1 MSTVNPTPA
10 VAGALELRTS
20 GRTDVGLLRQENQDC
35 IFVDQSQ
42 GLYIVLDGMGGHQ
55 GGATASHVAREVM
68 VNTIA
73 QGRTQRPPGKLL
85 VEACKAAGA
94 EVHLRA
100 KADRDLHGMGTT
112 VVALAMPRANQAL
125 IAHVGDS
132 RAYLLRKRRLRRLT
146 ADHTVVAELV
156 TAGKLT
162 PEQAIDHPHSS
173 VLSRNL
179 GGLHTTDVDLLEVE
193 LQVGDRLLLC
203 SDGLNG
209 YATRSAI
216 EQVLSG
222 AATPDEATADLIELA
237 KRGGGG
243 DNISAIVVEV
253 QTPGTGQAAPAEET
267 GSGAWWSRRPLF
279 MDICQRMGLAS
290 SPLVAGI
297 PEAEALALLG
307 GSFCE
312 AVYLDLESTTGV
324 HVWTYADSLVK
335 PWFEREGKYGAVK
348 ELFDILRAAAMS
360 VVNDVSKTDEDFGVC
375 LEIALLRS
383 LIVGEMVIGAQVSA
397 SIKQANET
405 FASSRATSDLPD
417 TTFAS
422 IATVPFSSS
431 ESPMPAGPEVN
442 RCLVQGATAA
452 KEALATEESPILR
465 TIIDAAHASASEF
478 SGEAEMASTA
488 VDLYGSRLLTEQEMN
503 PLLESLDK
511 ARAVHLASVD
521 SQDVPPVV
529 RAAALSALALA
540 HQSLFHA
547 LALVAVDAGKPTT
560 DRLREMSASTSRMRD
575 RLARNEEHLAQLE
588 LDLDTVEDLQL

>member
-1 MSTVNPTPA
+1 MSS
-10 VAGALELRTS
+10 TS
-20 GRTDVGLLRQENQDC
+20 ETREVRDLDIRSSGKTDVGLLREENQDC
-35 IFVDQSQ
+35 IFVDQNQ

-55 GGATASHVAREVM
+55 GGATASRVAREVM

-73 QGRTQRPPGKLL
+73 QGRSHRPPGKLL
-85 VEACKAAGA
+85 VEACKAAGSK
-94 EVHLRA
+94 VHLRA
-100 KADRDLHGMGTT
+100 KADRELHGMGTT
-112 VVALAMPRANQAL
+112 VVALMMPRPNQAL

-156 TAGKLT
+156 AAGKLT
-162 PEQAIDHPHSS
+162 PEQAIDHPHAS

-179 GGLHTTDVDLLEVE
+179 GGLPTTEVDLLEVE
-193 LQVGDRLLLC
+193 LQVGDKLLLC

-222 AATPDEATADLIELA
+222 AASPDEATADLIDLA

-243 DNISAIVVEV
+243 DNISAVVIEV
-253 QTPGTGQAAPAEET
+253 EQSNAVRSDTPEET

-279 MDICQRMGLAS
+279 MDVCQRMGLAS
-290 SPLVAGI
+290 SPLAANL
-297 PEAEALALLG
+297 PKTEALDLLG

-312 AVYLDLESTTGV
+312 AMYLDLESTTGV

-335 PWFEREGKYGAVK
+335 PWFEREGKYGPVK

-360 VVNDVSKTDEDFGVC
+360 VVRDVSQTDEDFGVC
-375 LEIALLRS
+375 LEIALLRA
-383 LIVGEMVIGAQVSA
+383 LVVGEMVIGAQVSA
-397 SIKQANET
+397 CIKEANET
-405 FASSRATSDLPD
+405 FASRRATTDLPD

-422 IATVPFSSS
+422 VVTVPFTSL

-442 RCLVQGATAA
+442 RCLVQGAKDARKVLGA
-452 KEALATEESPILR
+452 EERPFIK

-488 VDLYGSRLLTEQEMN
+488 VELYGTRLLTEQEIN
-503 PLLESLDK
+503 PMLDSLDTARSAHMAAVDAQDVSPV
-511 ARAVHLASVD
+511 ARAK
-521 SQDVPPVV
+521 
-529 RAAALSALALA
+529 ALSALALA

-547 LALVAVDAGKPTT
+547 FALVAVDAGKPTT
-560 DRLREMSASTSRMRD
+560 DRLKEMNSSTSRMRE
-575 RLARNEEHLAQLE
+575 RLARNEQHLAQLE
-588 LDLDTVEDLQL
+588 LELDTVEDVQP

>member
-1 MSTVNPTPA
+1 MSSASATP
-10 VAGALELRTS
+10 GALTALEIRSS
-20 GRTDVGLLRQENQDC
+20 GKTDVGLLREENQDC
-35 IFVDQSQ
+35 IFTDQGQ

-55 GGATASHVAREVM
+55 GGATASHVAREIM

-73 QGRTQRPPGKLL
+73 QGRSPRPPGKLL
-85 VEACKAAGA
+85 GEACKAGGA
-94 EVHLRA
+94 EVHARA

-112 VVALAMPRANQAL
+112 VVALVMPRPNQAL

-162 PEQAIDHPHSS
+162 PEQAIDHPHAS

-179 GGLHTTDVDLLEVE
+179 GGLPTTDVDLLEVE
-193 LQVGDRLLLC
+193 LLVGDRLLLC

-222 AATPDEATADLIELA
+222 ASTPDEATADLIDLA

-253 QTPGTGQAAPAEET
+253 LESNAKTVEAEET

-279 MDICQRMGLAS
+279 MDVCQRMGLTS
-290 SPLVAGI
+290 SPLAASL
-297 PEAEALALLG
+297 PKADALDLLG

-335 PWFEREGKYGAVK
+335 PWFEREGKYGPVK

-360 VVNDVSKTDEDFGVC
+360 VVNDVSQTDEDFAVC
-375 LEIALLRS
+375 LEIALLRA

-397 SIKQANET
+397 CIKEANET
-405 FASSRATSDLPD
+405 FASSRATTDLPD

-422 IATVPFSSS
+422 IATSPFTSL

-442 RCLVQGATAA
+442 RCLVQGTKAA
-452 KEALATEESPILR
+452 KQALGATERPVLR
-465 TIIDAAHASASEF
+465 TILDATHASASEF
-478 SGEAEMASTA
+478 SGEAEMSSTA
-488 VDLYGSRLLTEQEMN
+488 VDLYGSRLLTEQEIN
-503 PLLESLDK
+503 PLLESLDS
-511 ARAVHLASVD
+511 ARSAHLSAVDAQEVT
-521 SQDVPPVV
+521 PVA

-547 LALVAVDAGKPTT
+547 FALVAVDAGKPTT
-560 DRLREMSASTSRMRD
+560 DRLKEMSASTSRMRD
-575 RLARNEEHLAQLE
+575 RLARNEQHLAQLE
-588 LDLDTVEDLQL
+588 LDLDTVEDVQP

>member
-1 MSTVNPTPA
+1 MSSASATP
-10 VAGALELRTS
+10 GALTALEIRSS
-20 GRTDVGLLRQENQDC
+20 GKTDVGLLREENQDC
-35 IFVDQSQ
+35 IFIDQSQ

-55 GGATASHVAREVM
+55 GGATASHVARETM

-73 QGRTQRPPGKLL
+73 QGRSHRPPGKLL
-85 VEACKAAGA
+85 VEACKAGGA
-94 EVHLRA
+94 EVHARA

-112 VVALAMPRANQAL
+112 VVALTMPRPNQAL

-162 PEQAIDHPHSS
+162 PEQAIDHPHAS

-179 GGLHTTDVDLLEVE
+179 GGLPTTDVDLLEVE
-193 LQVGDRLLLC
+193 LLVGDRLLLC

-222 AATPDEATADLIELA
+222 ASSPDEATTDLIDLA

-253 QTPGTGQAAPAEET
+253 LESNATTVEAEET

-279 MDICQRMGLAS
+279 MDVCQRMGLTS
-290 SPLVAGI
+290 SPLAASL
-297 PEAEALALLG
+297 PKADALDLLG

-335 PWFEREGKYGAVK
+335 PWFEREGKYGPVK

-360 VVNDVSKTDEDFGVC
+360 VVNDVSQTDEDFAVC
-375 LEIALLRS
+375 LEIALLRA

-397 SIKQANET
+397 CIKEANET
-405 FASSRATSDLPD
+405 FASRRATTDLPD

-422 IATVPFSSS
+422 IATIPFTSL

-442 RCLVQGATAA
+442 RCLVQGTNAA
-452 KEALATEESPILR
+452 KQALGVADRPVLR
-465 TIIDAAHASASEF
+465 TILDATHASASEF
-478 SGEAEMASTA
+478 SGEAEMSSTA
-488 VDLYGSRLLTEQEMN
+488 VDLYGSRLLTEQEIN
-503 PLLESLDK
+503 PLLESLDS
-511 ARAVHLASVD
+511 ARSAHLSAVDTQEVT
-521 SQDVPPVV
+521 PVA

-547 LALVAVDAGKPTT
+547 FALVAVDAGKPTT
-560 DRLREMSASTSRMRD
+560 DRLKEMSASTSRMRD
-575 RLARNEEHLAQLE
+575 RLARNEQHLAQLE
-588 LDLDTVEDLQL
+588 LDLDTVEDVQP